1 MKKLLTVICL
11 CLALFLALPGAC
23 SAKRSFDG
31 DWYDSDGSLVV
42 SIHDGYLNGCQIL
55 STSNF
60 VGGNPGG
67 CAMRI
72 VESSGYRDLHIM
84 FYTYDRTGT
93 HNYLVLEN
101 KTALRNTP
109 EPLYYESVGGVY
121 LGMGQKQLL
130 SMYGRPNRVSKDTWY
145 YDKVGFKV
153 RFIGDIISSITF
165 LRSGDRRLD
174 RTGFNCT
181 DSLGSY
187 QEQYGLRRLPKV
199 PTKSGFSDGTH
210 SIGHGEY
217 LNFDRYPYEVNLSIY
232 YC

>member
-31 DWYDSDGSLVV
+31 DWYDSDGSLVL

-60 VGGNPGG
+60 VGDNLGG
-67 CAMRI
+67 
-72 VESSGYRDLHIM
+72 
-84 FYTYDRTGT
+84 
-93 HNYLVLEN
+93 
-101 KTALRNTP
+101 
-109 EPLYYESVGGVY
+109 
-121 LGMGQKQLL
+121 
-130 SMYGRPNRVSKDTWY
+130 W
-145 YDKVGFKV
+145 
-153 RFIGDIISSITF
+153 
-165 LRSGDRRLD
+165 
-174 RTGFNCT
+174 TGFNCT
-181 DSLGSY
+181 DSLASY